1 MVKKIF
7 LALITTLYVVTS
19 YSAPNHAK
27 SDRFFHENELTVAM
41 DVAMVMEGVI
51 VGGYQLLRF
60 IKEVFPYQR
69 KLVLAGYSEK
79 DLKMGPLS
87 AFCRTCL
94 EEQTSF
100 NIIGLYDSGLSEDI
114 SEEQASVCRK
124 QALSFYNLY
133 QFPVFR
139 EIIKKWPEYPEH
151 ILKANDDIKY
161 YSKEFRKSLDSV
173 QGFKKGELANY
184 IKDEYTRLMDAVS
197 PSWLNWEG
205 LSDPNNL

>member
-1 MVKKIF
+1 MVNKKI
-7 LALITTLYVVTS
+7 LALITTLYAVTA
-19 YSAPNHAK
+19 YSTPHRVK
-27 SDRFFHENELTVAM
+27 RIRFFNENEVTVAM
-41 DVAMVMEGVI
+41 DMAMAMEGII

-87 AFCRTCL
+87 NFCRTCL

-100 NIIGLYDSGLSEDI
+100 NIISIYDSVLSGDI
-114 SEEQASVCRK
+114 SEEQASAYRK
-124 QALSFYNLY
+124 QALSSYNLY

-139 EIIKKWPEYPEH
+139 EIIKKWPEYDEH
-151 ILKANDDIKY
+151 ILKAHDDIKW
-161 YSKEFRKSLDSV
+161 SKEFRKSLDSI

-184 IKDEYTRLMDAVS
+184 IKDEYKRLMDSVA
-197 PSWLNWEG
+197 PSWLNWEA
-205 LSDPNNL
+205 LSEPNNL